1 MLIGWADC
9 IKIAAVRTRAWD
21 SLKGTLGPATK
32 YVEIMATIR
41 TEYHVSGL
49 APLGDQL
56 VVLAYLPDKDDSKAE
71 SVVSAFPRQVCKLLH
86 LFSVL

>member
-1 MLIGWADC
+1 MFVIFC
-9 IKIAAVRTRAWD
+9 TFVRSRSWD
-21 SLKGTLGPATK
+21 GLKGTLGSATK

-56 VVLAYLPDKDDSKAE
+56 VVLAYLPDKDDTEAD
-71 SVVSAFPRQVCKLLH
+71 SVASAFPRQVCELLH
-86 LFSVL
+86 FFTVV